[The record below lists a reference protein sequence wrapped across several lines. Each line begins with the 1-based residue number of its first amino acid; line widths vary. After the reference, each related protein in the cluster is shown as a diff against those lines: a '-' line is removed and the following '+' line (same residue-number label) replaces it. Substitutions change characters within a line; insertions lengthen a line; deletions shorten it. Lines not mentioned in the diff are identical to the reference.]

1 MVDPLQKI
9 LPCAANDGTHACRIC
24 VLLPIGRYTIVVLP
38 APIDSNLS
46 TWDRFVKLV
55 INQFMSTFT
64 VTPSSKPTLGDDTTA
79 PEDVGNNTILAAHG
93 EGVMSAVVHNG
104 ILARAGGLSTG
115 GAGLGVGAPDN
126 IGGVSLVAR
135 TLGDDDA
142 LAKGGD
148 TLAACR
154 GALFMAVNSG
164 HEEPRLNH
172 TA

>member
-38 APIDSNLS
+38 APIDGNLP

-79 PEDVGNNTILAAHG
+79 PEDVGNNTILAA
-93 EGVMSAVVHNG
+93 
-104 ILARAGGLSTG
+104 
-115 GAGLGVGAPDN
+115 
-126 IGGVSLVAR
+126 R
-135 TLGDDDA
+135 TVKA
-142 LAKGGD
+142 
-148 TLAACR
+148 
-154 GALFMAVNSG
+154 S
-164 HEEPRLNH
+164 
-172 TA
+172 

>member
-1 MVDPLQKI
+1 
-9 LPCAANDGTHACRIC
+9 
-24 VLLPIGRYTIVVLP
+24 
-38 APIDSNLS
+38 
-46 TWDRFVKLV
+46 
-55 INQFMSTFT
+55 
-64 VTPSSKPTLGDDTTA
+64 
-79 PEDVGNNTILAAHG
+79 
-93 EGVMSAVVHNG
+93 MSAVVHNG